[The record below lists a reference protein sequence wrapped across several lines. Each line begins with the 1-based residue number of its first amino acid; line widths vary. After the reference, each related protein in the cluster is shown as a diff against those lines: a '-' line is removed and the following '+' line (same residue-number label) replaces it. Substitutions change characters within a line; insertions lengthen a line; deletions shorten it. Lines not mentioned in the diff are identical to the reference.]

1 MRLGIL
7 DVTAAVVFLVALAL
21 PAPARP
27 VRPLY
32 PKEQERE
39 LVGLETRLAGAQA
52 DLARDPGDAAAA
64 ARLAQ
69 LLVEAHQTDWA
80 IRIAS
85 VAVEGPGAKSPE
97 RWRAAVAASAAHT
110 QRREIGPALEWA
122 DRALAA
128 CGEPGAA
135 CPDYERARL
144 ETYAAAL
151 QAVHDSGID
160 ARKNGRGMFDAV
172 ERAVP
177 LIRIGKPR

>member
-27 VRPLY
+27 VKPLY
-32 PKEQERE
+32 GRE
-39 LVGLETRLAGAQA
+39 LAGMDVRLAGAQA
-52 DLARDPGDAAAA
+52 ELARSPGDAAAA
-64 ARLAQ
+64 ARLAD

-80 IRIAS
+80 LR
-85 VAVEGPGAKSPE
+85 VAAEEVDGAGARSPE

-110 QRREIGPALEWA
+110 ERREIGPALEWA
-122 DRALAA
+122 NRALAA
-128 CGEPGAA
+128 CEEPGAD
-135 CPDYERARL
+135 CKDYERARL
-144 ETYAAAL
+144 ETYTAAL
-151 QAVHDSGID
+151 QSVHDSGVD
-160 ARKNGRGMFDAV
+160 ARKNGRGVHDAV